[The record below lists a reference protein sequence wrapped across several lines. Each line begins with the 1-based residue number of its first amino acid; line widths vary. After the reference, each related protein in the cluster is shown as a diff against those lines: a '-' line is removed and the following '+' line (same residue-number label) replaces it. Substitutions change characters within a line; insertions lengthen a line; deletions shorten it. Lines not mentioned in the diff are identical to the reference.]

1 MDEAQTATLHIHSY
15 IPKGLTTDAGTCL
28 ERSGLLPVSI
38 RPEEYSLQFAQCDLQ
53 TYPFHQTL
61 KKYFTEQCGRLG
73 TFILNFDSS
82 VIATSLGLRMV
93 KLFKRISKSIIK
105 TMQSTSLFSS
115 AVQFLARMKNEW
127 WK

>member
-15 IPKGLTTDAGTCL
+15 IPKGLTKNADTCL
-28 ERSGLLPVSI
+28 EHSGLLPVPV
-38 RPEEYSLQFAQCDLQ
+38 RPDEYSLQFAHCDLQ
-53 TYPFHQTL
+53 PYPSHQTL

-82 VIATSLGLRMV
+82 VFATSLGLRMV
-93 KLFKRISKSIIK
+93 KLFKRVSKTIIK
-105 TMQSTSLFSS
+105 TIQSTSLFSS